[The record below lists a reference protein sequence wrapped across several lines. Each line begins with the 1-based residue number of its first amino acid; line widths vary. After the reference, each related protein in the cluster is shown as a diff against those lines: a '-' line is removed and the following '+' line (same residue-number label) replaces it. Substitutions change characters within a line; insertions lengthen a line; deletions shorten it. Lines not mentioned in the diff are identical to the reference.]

1 MTRII
6 TVIGPP
12 AAGKTSYVAKHIRDG
27 EICIDLDLIS
37 QALTF
42 QKKKPGGVLPLVI
55 ATGAILPSLA
65 TKHGIP
71 TVWQITTRWKYAR
84 GSHVIVIHAPITDL
98 IARASKRA
106 AQESGEATPRKKIA
120 PPLHH
125 SNFDPTIIRQ
135 WFTDYGA
142 PYITE
147 AQCRRHLPAGC
158 TLEIIDNAT
167 RR

>member
-12 AAGKTSYVAKHIRDG
+12 ASGKTSYVAKHIRDG
-27 EICIDLDLIS
+27 EICIDLDLIA
-37 QALTF
+37 QALTL
-42 QKKKPGGVLPLVI
+42 QKKKPRGVLPLVI

-65 TKHGIP
+65 TKHNIP

-106 AQESGEATPRKKIA
+106 AQESGSAEKKRT
-120 PPLHH
+120 PLHY
-125 SNFDPTIIRQ
+125 SNFDPTPIRQ
-135 WFTDYGA
+135 WFTDYGS

-147 AQCRRHLPAGC
+147 AQCWRHLPTGC

-167 RR
+167 RC